1 VDKETEEEEGVEQKG
16 LDLIANSE
24 LPTGAIRK
32 HERSSSRKHERS
44 SSSHGKIK
52 IPSEQARSTFARK
65 QCGIW

>member
-16 LDLIANSE
+16 LDLIDNSE

-32 HERSSSRKHERS
+32 HERC

-52 IPSEQARSTFARK
+52 SPAQQARSTFARK